1 MTSYLVLQASSTALN
16 MERRVAFGQIAAG
29 AAVVAGLPSLAVADG
44 AVSKATIARS
54 RGIYGD
60 RIAAL
65 EKAVNAGDF
74 KAVAEAKNSFVL
86 FNSGAYPLVKDK
98 SAKAAAIKGTN
109 DIFAA
114 IRSGDKGALKSAYT
128 AYVKANEIK
137 PLPAINSQQGQ
148 GYSGDFD
155 YKTRTS
161 AGAIY
166 VR

>member
-1 MTSYLVLQASSTALN
+1 

-29 AAVVAGLPSLAVADG
+29 AAVVAGLPNLAVADG
-44 AVSKATIARS
+44 AVSAATIARA
-54 RGIYGD
+54 RGLYGD

-65 EKAVNAGDF
+65 EKAVNSGDF
-74 KAVAEAKNSFVL
+74 AAVAQEKNAFVL
-86 FNSGAYPLVKDK
+86 FNSGAYPLIKDK
-98 SAKAAAIKGTN
+98 ESKAAAIKGTN

-137 PLPAINSQQGQ
+137 PLPAITSDKGQ

-155 YKTRTS
+155 YKNRS
-161 AGAIY
+161 PAGAIY